1 MEGRVRPLLSQNYP
15 TVAESATTSKQ
26 KHAMSS
32 AYRGGNSRLLAKSL
46 DELGRPLAIL
56 DWHGEI
62 LFANAGLCELAKTD
76 ATHLVGQRC
85 SWEIA
90 ADDAPHAAL
99 LTSLAPPVS
108 ALEGQI
114 VARHLTTPIVF
125 GSTATGQLF
134 IPLRDPSSTLAM
146 VLVLLGD
153 WDEIKSQLPHL
164 RSDNPLLRR
173 PTDEVL
179 VRLRSQWSSL
189 DGLLPL
195 LGESPAI
202 RLAMQRAQLAI
213 QGDSNLLVTGP
224 KYIGK
229 SDVTR
234 GIFGGRLRRMGVP
247 KVAGQLFPLDCSAL
261 DTELLLGMLEVFE
274 GRLRASTP
282 RASQLLV
289 LEQVDL
295 LAEGAIKP
303 IIQWMTGHASECV
316 VAATSCQTSADLSQR
331 GQGWDRLVSL
341 LAPVEIH
348 LPALASRR
356 EDIDILVQQVL
367 SAQCNKLNRSLLSLS
382 AEASDLLTAYAW
394 PENLGEVQRCVADM
408 IQHAVF
414 SAAVQ
419 SQHLPVSIRTF
430 AGSVVASEQVVEP
443 IKLDDVLLDL
453 ERIIISRAIKLSPR
467 NRARVAR
474 WLGISRPRL
483 LRRLTQLGLDESHA
497 EPLSDDEE

>member
-1 MEGRVRPLLSQNYP
+1 M
-15 TVAESATTSKQ
+15 T
-26 KHAMSS
+26 S

-46 DELGRPLAIL
+46 DDLGRALAIL
-56 DWHGEI
+56 DWHGEV
-62 LFANAGLCELAKTD
+62 LFANSGLCELAKAD
-76 ATHLVGQRC
+76 ATQLVGKRC
-85 SWEIA
+85 SWEVA
-90 ADDAPHAAL
+90 ADDSPHAAL
-99 LTSLAPPVS
+99 LTALAPPVS

-114 VARHLTTPIVF
+114 VARQLTVPIVF

-134 IPLRDPSSTLAM
+134 IPLRDPSKTVAM

-153 WDEIKSQLPHL
+153 WEEIKSQLPNL
-164 RSDNPLLRR
+164 RTENPLLRR

-229 SDVTR
+229 SEVTR
-234 GIFGGRLRRMGVP
+234 GIFGGRLRRIGLQ

-274 GRLRASTP
+274 GRLRPGAS
-282 RASQLLV
+282 RASQQLV
-289 LEQVDL
+289 FEQVDQ
-295 LAEGAIKP
+295 LAETSVNP
-303 IIQWMTGHASECV
+303 IIQWMSDHASECV
-316 VAATSCQTSADLSQR
+316 VAATSCCSSAELSRR
-331 GQGWDRLVSL
+331 GSHWEHLVSL
-341 LAPVEIH
+341 LSPVEIH
-348 LPALASRR
+348 LPALSSRR
-356 EDIDILVQQVL
+356 EDIVIVVQQVL
-367 SAQCNKLNRSLLSLS
+367 AAQCNKLNRSLLSLS
-382 AEASDLLTAYAW
+382 AEASDLLAAYSW
-394 PENLGEVQRCVADM
+394 PENLGEVQRCVADI

-430 AGSVVASEQVVEP
+430 AGSVVASDQVVEP
-443 IKLDDVLLDL
+443 IKLDEVLLDL

-483 LRRLTQLGLDESHA
+483 LRRLTQLGLDDVPTES
-497 EPLSDDEE
+497 LSDEEE

>member
-1 MEGRVRPLLSQNYP
+1 M
-15 TVAESATTSKQ
+15 T
-26 KHAMSS
+26 S

-56 DWHGEI
+56 DWHGEV
-62 LFANAGLCELAKTD
+62 LFANAGLCELAKAD
-76 ATHLVGQRC
+76 ATQLVGKRC

-90 ADDAPHAAL
+90 EDDSPHAAL
-99 LTSLAPPVS
+99 LTALAPPVS

-114 VARHLTTPIVF
+114 VARHLTAPIVF

-134 IPLRDPSSTLAM
+134 VPLRDGSSTLAM

-153 WDEIKSQLPHL
+153 WEEIKSQLPHL
-164 RSDNPLLRR
+164 RAENPLQRR
-173 PTDEVL
+173 PVDEVL

-234 GIFGGRLRRMGVP
+234 GIFGGRLRRIGLQ
-247 KVAGQLFPLDCSAL
+247 KVAGQLFPLDCVAL
-261 DTELLLGMLEVFE
+261 DTDLMLGMLEVFE
-274 GRLRASTP
+274 GRLRASAP

-289 LEQVDL
+289 LEQVDQ
-295 LAEGAIKP
+295 LAEEALNP
-303 IIQWMTGHASECV
+303 IIQWITAHANECV
-316 VAATSCQTSADLSQR
+316 VAGTSSQTSAELSTR
-331 GQGWDRLVSL
+331 GKQWHRLVSL

-348 LPALASRR
+348 LPPLAARR
-356 EDIDILVQQVL
+356 EDIGIVVQQVL
-367 SAQCNKLNRSLLSLS
+367 AAQCNKLNRSLLSLS

-394 PENLGEVQRCVADM
+394 PENLGEIQRCVADM

-414 SAAVQ
+414 SAAIQ
-419 SQHLPVSIRTF
+419 SQHLPVPIRTF
-430 AGSVVASEQVVEP
+430 AGSIVASNQVVEP
-443 IKLDDVLLDL
+443 IKLDEILLDL

-483 LRRLTQLGLDESHA
+483 LRRLTQLGLDDSHA
-497 EPLSDDEE
+497 EPISDEEE

>member
-1 MEGRVRPLLSQNYP
+1 
-15 TVAESATTSKQ
+15 
-26 KHAMSS
+26 MSS
-32 AYRGGNSRLLAKSL
+32 GYRGGNSRLLAKSL
-46 DELGRPLAIL
+46 DELARPLAIL
-56 DWHGEI
+56 DWHGEV
-62 LFANAGLCELAKTD
+62 LFANAGLCDLAKAD
-76 ATHLVGQRC
+76 ATQLVGKRC

-90 ADDAPHAAL
+90 ADDSPYAAL
-99 LTSLAPPVS
+99 LTALAPPVS

-114 VARHLTTPIVF
+114 VARHLTAPIVF

-146 VLVLLGD
+146 VIVLLGD
-153 WDEIKSQLPHL
+153 WEEIKSQLPHL
-164 RSDNPLLRR
+164 SIANPLLRR

-189 DGLLPL
+189 DGMLPL

-213 QGDSNLLVTGP
+213 QGDSNVLLTGP

-229 SDVTR
+229 SEVTR
-234 GIFGGRLRRMGVP
+234 GIFGGRLRRIGLQ

-261 DTELLLGMLEVFE
+261 DVELLLGMLEVFE
-274 GRLRASTP
+274 GRFRASAA
-282 RASQLLV
+282 RATQLLV
-289 LEQVDL
+289 LEQVDQL
-295 LAEGAIKP
+295 DEGAIAP
-303 IIQWMTGHASECV
+303 IIQWMTDHAGQCV
-316 VAATSCQTSADLSQR
+316 VAATSSHTSADLSIR
-331 GQGWDRLVSL
+331 SKHWERLVSL

-356 EDIDILVQQVL
+356 EDIGILVQQVL
-367 SAQCNKLNRSLLSLS
+367 AAQCNKLNRSLLSLS
-382 AEASDLLTAYAW
+382 AEASDLLTAYSW

-430 AGSVVASEQVVEP
+430 AGSVVGSDQVVVP
-443 IKLDDVLLDL
+443 IKLDEVLLDL

-483 LRRLTQLGLDESHA
+483 LRRLTQLGLDDSHA
-497 EPLSDDEE
+497 EPLSDEEE

>member
-1 MEGRVRPLLSQNYP
+1 
-15 TVAESATTSKQ
+15 
-26 KHAMSS
+26 MSS

-46 DELGRPLAIL
+46 DELGRPMAIL
-56 DWHGEI
+56 DWHGEV
-62 LFANAGLCELAKTD
+62 LFANAGLCEMAKAD
-76 ATHLVGQRC
+76 ATQLVGKRC

-90 ADDAPHAAL
+90 PDDSPHAAL
-99 LTSLAPPVS
+99 LTALAPPVS

-114 VARHLTTPIVF
+114 VARQLTAPIVF

-146 VLVLLGD
+146 VIVLLGD
-153 WDEIKSQLPHL
+153 WEEIKSQLPHL
-164 RSDNPLLRR
+164 RSENPLLRR

-202 RLAMQRAQLAI
+202 RLAMQRTQLAI

-224 KYIGK
+224 RYIGK
-229 SDVTR
+229 SEVTR
-234 GIFGGRLRRMGVP
+234 GIFSGRLRRIGLQ
-247 KVAGQLFPLDCSAL
+247 KVAGQLFPLDCSVL
-261 DTELLLGMLEVFE
+261 DSELILGMLEVFE
-274 GRLRASTP
+274 GRLRASVP

-289 LEQVDL
+289 LEQVDQ
-295 LAEGAIKP
+295 LAEGAVEP
-303 IIQWMTGHASECV
+303 LLQWMNAHSSECV
-316 VAATSCQTSADLSQR
+316 VAATSCQSSAELSQR
-331 GQGWDRLVSL
+331 GKSWNRLVSL
-341 LAPVEIH
+341 LAPIEIH
-348 LPALASRR
+348 LPALAARR
-356 EDIDILVQQVL
+356 EDISIVVQQVL
-367 SAQCNKLNRSLLSLS
+367 AAQCNKLNRSLLSLS
-382 AEASDLLTAYAW
+382 AEAADLLTAYSW

-414 SAAVQ
+414 SAAIQ

-430 AGSVVASEQVVEP
+430 ASSIVSHDQVVEP
-443 IKLDDVLLDL
+443 IKLDEVLIDL

-483 LRRLTQLGLDESHA
+483 LRRLTQLGLDDAHV
-497 EPLSDDEE
+497 EPPSDEEE

>member
-1 MEGRVRPLLSQNYP
+1 
-15 TVAESATTSKQ
+15 
-26 KHAMSS
+26 MSS

-46 DELGRPLAIL
+46 DELGRPLAVL

-62 LFANAGLCELAKTD
+62 LFASAGLCDLAKAD
-76 ATHLVGQRC
+76 ATQLVGQRC

-90 ADDAPHAAL
+90 GDDVPHAAL

-114 VARHLTTPIVF
+114 VARHLTTPVVF

-153 WDEIKSQLPHL
+153 WEEIKSQLPHL
-164 RSDNPLLRR
+164 QSANPLLRR

-224 KYIGK
+224 KFIGK

-234 GIFGGRLRRMGVP
+234 GIFAGRLRRMGLQ

-261 DTELLLGMLEVFE
+261 DAELLLGMLEVFE
-274 GRLRASTP
+274 GRLRAGGP
-282 RASQLLV
+282 RASQMLV
-289 LEQVDL
+289 LEQVDQ
-295 LAEGAIKP
+295 LAEGATGP
-303 IIQWMTGHASECV
+303 IIQWMTSHASECV
-316 VAATSCQTSADLSQR
+316 VAATSRHALADLSQR
-331 GQGWDRLVSL
+331 GPHWERLISL
-341 LAPVEIH
+341 LAAVEIH
-348 LPALASRR
+348 LPALTARR
-356 EDIDILVQQVL
+356 EDIDVLVQQVL
-367 SAQCNKLNRSLLSLS
+367 AAQCTKLNRSLLSLS
-382 AEASDLLTAYAW
+382 AEASDLLTAYSW

-408 IQHAVF
+408 IQHALF

-419 SQHLPVSIRTF
+419 SQHLPVAIRTF
-430 AGSVVASEQVVEP
+430 ASSAVASDQVQEP
-443 IKLDDVLLDL
+443 IKLDEILLDL

-483 LRRLTQLGLDESHA
+483 LRRLTQLGLDDSHT
-497 EPLSDDEE
+497 EPLTDEDE

>member
-1 MEGRVRPLLSQNYP
+1 M
-15 TVAESATTSKQ
+15 
-26 KHAMSS
+26 
-32 AYRGGNSRLLAKSL
+32 
-46 DELGRPLAIL
+46 
-56 DWHGEI
+56 
-62 LFANAGLCELAKTD
+62 
-76 ATHLVGQRC
+76 
-85 SWEIA
+85 
-90 ADDAPHAAL
+90 
-99 LTSLAPPVS
+99 
-108 ALEGQI
+108 
-114 VARHLTTPIVF
+114 
-125 GSTATGQLF
+125 
-134 IPLRDPSSTLAM
+134 
-146 VLVLLGD
+146 
-153 WDEIKSQLPHL
+153 
-164 RSDNPLLRR
+164 RR

-234 GIFGGRLRRMGVP
+234 GIFGGRLRRIGLQ
-247 KVAGQLFPLDCSAL
+247 KVAGQLFPLDCAAL
-261 DTELLLGMLEVFE
+261 DTELMLGMLEVFE
-274 GRLRASTP
+274 GRLRASAP

-289 LEQVDL
+289 LEQVDQ
-295 LAEGAIKP
+295 LAENAIQS
-303 IIQWMTGHASECV
+303 IIQWMTDHTSECV
-316 VAATSCQTSADLSQR
+316 VAATSSYAAVELSQR
-331 GQGWDRLVSL
+331 SKHWDRLVSL

-356 EDIDILVQQVL
+356 EDIGIVVQQVL
-367 SAQCNKLNRSLLSLS
+367 AAQCNKLNRSLLTLS
-382 AEASDLLTAYAW
+382 AEASDLLTAYSW

-430 AGSVVASEQVVEP
+430 AGSTAASAHVVEP
-443 IKLDDVLLDL
+443 IKLDEVLLDL

-483 LRRLTQLGLDESHA
+483 LRRLTQLGLDDSHA
-497 EPLSDDEE
+497 EPISDEEE

>member
-1 MEGRVRPLLSQNYP
+1 
-15 TVAESATTSKQ
+15 
-26 KHAMSS
+26 MSS
-32 AYRGGNSRLLAKSL
+32 AYRGGNSRLLAKNL
-46 DELGRPLAIL
+46 DELGRPLAVL

-62 LFANAGLCELAKTD
+62 LFANAGLCEMAKAD
-76 ATHLVGQRC
+76 ATQLVGKRC

-90 ADDAPHAAL
+90 DDDSPHAAL
-99 LTSLAPPVS
+99 LTALAPPVS

-114 VARHLTTPIVF
+114 VVRHLTAPIVF

-134 IPLRDPSSTLAM
+134 FPLRDPTSTLAM

-164 RSDNPLLRR
+164 RTENPLLRR

-213 QGDSNLLVTGP
+213 QSDSNLLVTGP

-234 GIFGGRLRRMGVP
+234 GIFGGRLRRIGLQ
-247 KVAGQLFPLDCSAL
+247 KVAGQLFPLDCAAL

-274 GRLRASTP
+274 GRLRASAP

-289 LEQVDL
+289 LEQVEQ
-295 LAEGAIKP
+295 LADGAIHP
-303 IIQWMTGHASECV
+303 IIQWMTDHANACV
-316 VAATSCQTSADLSQR
+316 VAATSNLPAAELSQR
-331 GQGWDRLVSL
+331 SKHWDRLVSL
-341 LAPVEIH
+341 LAPVEIQ

-356 EDIDILVQQVL
+356 EDISIVVQQVL
-367 SAQCNKLNRSLLSLS
+367 AAQCNKLNRSLLSLS
-382 AEASDLLTAYAW
+382 AEASDLLTAYSW

-430 AGSVVASEQVVEP
+430 AGSATAGDRVVEP
-443 IKLDDVLLDL
+443 IKLDEVLLDL

-483 LRRLTQLGLDESHA
+483 LRRLTQLGLDDSHT
-497 EPLSDDEE
+497 EPISDEEE